1 MCNFCACNNKIL
13 QYMNFSQEIANFA
26 GGKVGGC
33 DSRKK
38 KEMIIILDN
47 HLYTLIL
54 YGILSGVFHGRRG
67 EGQ

>member
-1 MCNFCACNNKIL
+1 
-13 QYMNFSQEIANFA
+13 MNFSQEIANFA